1 MESSH
6 WDFLLG
12 WFFLPAFVT
21 FSSLTSFPFS
31 LHPFFSISFVSH
43 LFSLITLFNSD
54 DDDTNGNEFINGKN
68 SLAFDGAHKRA
79 KKDGIDEDG
88 NWVENERK
96 KVTRGICYFC
106 WSVFMTT
113 TTWEAVLIT
122 HNLILISEFTLQAW
136 SISADK
142 KCCATL

>member
-1 MESSH
+1 M
-6 WDFLLG
+6 LLNG
-12 WFFLPAFVT
+12 INALNFSAWLI
-21 FSSLTSFPFS
+21 FSSCFCHLFFFNFLSFLSF
-31 LHPFFSISFVSH
+31 HPFFSISFVSH

-96 KVTRGICYFC
+96 KVTRGICYFLLNFYHM
-106 WSVFMTT
+106 SRFDK
-113 TTWEAVLIT
+113 
-122 HNLILISEFTLQAW
+122 LQF
-136 SISADK
+136 D
-142 KCCATL
+142 LN